1 MRRMPAAVAAAGL
14 VGLLH
19 AVPAGAGTWPNLGG
33 DRSHTGFNPSETA
46 PYFVNAPVSQPNP
59 EWVTKLSDLPS
70 GIFLSGAPVVAEGLV
85 VVGGGA
91 TNSIVALDQES
102 GLPVWRFAPDPRGSR
117 HFPGDGSAGAYPA
130 SNAAAYDAGTLYAT
144 FTNGTLYALDAS
156 SGEKRWRWEVP
167 AAGGPGEV
175 TDHVI
180 SPKTEWDF
188 ENPEHTEFP
197 LRAELRPFTGD
208 YPKLVAPVAF
218 CENTV
223 YVETV
228 DARVF
233 AVSASTGST
242 VWHRYVGA
250 PDWPGEA
257 RWQEE
262 ARGGIVPRSGR
273 STRRFEVQ
281 GGPFCLQDFV
291 VVPTEDGF
299 VKVFDK
305 DTGLFVAAYDGHH
318 EGDLGFAHD
327 ATAGIVDPV
336 SKDIIVNL
344 LNNRMVRL
352 GVPNMQARWR
362 HFDDA
367 SQLSLCPNILDRA
380 TCQPLRT
387 SLARHQDG
395 PLGSAAF
402 GGIPAIDYK
411 RRLIFNPNMDGHLYI
426 YRGID
431 TSRQNPKVLAAVPAG
446 RNPLSVKNPAPG
458 SISYYL
464 PNDGK
469 NPPWVY
475 RSSLLSSPVAG
486 GGVVYY
492 NATWEHAVYGVKY
505 LQGGKIL
512 KEPEIVFRYE
522 VKWDDE
528 FPYPPFGDTK
538 PRPFTDVDL
547 LTVGSPAL
555 VDGHLYLTA
564 NDGSVY
570 SFDLQAPTG
579 RTVRNLA
586 VLGSGLV
593 PSIPEWTDPRGA
605 FDRVWTTADWY
616 KNQRPPAGWR
626 LPSSGSLI
634 PALFA
639 ASLFGVW
646 LRSRASRRRLL
657 TAGTTRLRAASVN
670 SRHRSDVP
678 EKGGH
683 WWP

>member
-1 MRRMPAAVAAAGL
+1 VRRALVVAAGAALLGAVPTPAAAD
-14 VGLLH
+14 
-19 AVPAGAGTWPNLGG
+19 TWPNLGG
-33 DRSHTGFNPSETA
+33 DRNHTGYNPAELP
-46 PYFVNAPVSQPNP
+46 PYFIDNPVSQPRP

-70 GIFLSGAPVVAEGLV
+70 GVFLSGAPVVAEGLV
-85 VVGGGA
+85 IVGGGA
-91 TNSIVALDQES
+91 TNSIVALNQET
-102 GLPVWRFAPDPRGSR
+102 GLPEWRFAPDPRGSR
-117 HFPGDGSAGAYPA
+117 HVPGDGSAGAYPG
-130 SNAAAYDAGTLYAT
+130 SNAPAYDAGTLYAT
-144 FTNGTLYALDAS
+144 FTNGTLHALDAS

-167 AAGGPGEV
+167 GAGGPGEV
-175 TDHVI
+175 TDHVL
-180 SPKTEWDF
+180 PPRVEWDF

-208 YPKLVAPVAF
+208 SAKIVAPVSF
-218 CENTV
+218 CEGTV

-228 DARVF
+228 DSRLF
-233 AVSASTGST
+233 AVNASTGST

-257 RWQEE
+257 RWEE
-262 ARGGIVPRSGR
+262 EVRGGITPRSGR

-299 VKVFDK
+299 VKLFDK

-318 EGDLGFAHD
+318 QGDLGFAHD
-327 ATAGIVDPV
+327 ATAGIVDPR

-344 LNNRMVRL
+344 LSNRMVRL
-352 GVPNMQARWR
+352 GVPNLQPRWR

-367 SQLSLCPNILDRA
+367 AQLSSCPDVEDRT
-380 TCQPLRT
+380 TCIPLPT
-387 SLARHQDG
+387 SVARRQDG

-402 GGIPAIDYK
+402 GGIPAIDYQ
-411 RRLIFNPNMDGHLYI
+411 RRVIFNPNMDGHLYI
-426 YRGID
+426 FRDID
-431 TSRQNPKVLAAVPAG
+431 ASRQNPKVLAAVPAA
-446 RNPLSVKNPAPG
+446 RNPLSVTNPPPG
-458 SISYYL
+458 SLSFYV

-469 NPPWVY
+469 NGPWVY
-475 RSSLLSSPVAG
+475 RSSLLSSPVVG

-492 NATWEHAVYGVKY
+492 NATWEHAVYGIKY
-505 LQGGKIL
+505 LEDGKVL
-512 KEPEIVFRYE
+512 REPEIVFRYQ
-522 VKWDDE
+522 VRWDDT
-528 FPYPPFGDTK
+528 FPYPPFGETE
-538 PRPFTDVDL
+538 PRPITDVDL

-570 SFDLQAPTG
+570 SFDLQTPTA

-593 PSIPEWTDPRGA
+593 PFIPEWEDPGGA

-616 KNQRPPAGWR
+616 KNQVPPQGWR
-626 LPSSGSLI
+626 LPAPGSLI
-634 PALFA
+634 PAGVA
-639 ASLFGVW
+639 ISLFGLW
-646 LRSRASRRRLL
+646 ARRRSRSARRRPQKP
-657 TAGTTRLRAASVN
+657 TGPS
-670 SRHRSDVP
+670 S
-678 EKGGH
+678 GGH